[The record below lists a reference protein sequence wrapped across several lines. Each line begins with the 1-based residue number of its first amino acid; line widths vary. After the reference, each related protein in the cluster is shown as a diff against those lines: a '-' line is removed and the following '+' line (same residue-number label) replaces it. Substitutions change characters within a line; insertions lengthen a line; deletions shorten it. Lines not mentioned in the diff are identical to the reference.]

1 MGLSSVLRIGLSG
14 MSAAESVLRVVAD
27 NLANTQT
34 NGFKQSS
41 VRFSP
46 QQPQTR
52 SLGSAPT
59 AGGGGTN
66 PTQLGSGVQTSGVTR
81 DFSQGTIA
89 VTSNSLDLALQ
100 GHGFLII
107 EGQNGEQLFTRDG
120 SLQLGGASE
129 LVTASGDR
137 VLGFGVDENFEL
149 VDTEL
154 VPLKIRIGSSAASA
168 DGTAAVLTSFQVD
181 NDGTIQGSFTDG
193 VTRTL
198 GQIRVARFANPG
210 GLENVGGNR
219 YAAGVNSGLPVES
232 SPGDGGAASIASG
245 AVELSNTD
253 VGENLIALIL
263 AENQFR
269 ASRLVFETGEE
280 LLDVLTTLSRKE

>member
-14 MSAAESVLRVVAD
+14 MSAAENVLRVVAD
-27 NLANTQT
+27 NLANSQT
-34 NGFKQSS
+34 HGFKQSS
-41 VRFSP
+41 VRFTP

-59 AGGGGTN
+59 AGSGGTN
-66 PTQLGSGVQTSGVTR
+66 PTQLGSGVQTSGVTH

-100 GHGFLII
+100 GNGFLII
-107 EGQNGEQLFTRDG
+107 EGRNGEQLFTRDG
-120 SLQLGGASE
+120 SLQRNGANE

-149 VDTEL
+149 DDTQL
-154 VPLKIRIGSSAASA
+154 VPLKIRIGSVAASA

-210 GLENVGGNR
+210 GLENVGDNR
-219 YAAGVNSGLPVES
+219 FAAGVNSGLPVQS
-232 SPGDGGAASIASG
+232 SPGSGGAASIASG

-269 ASRLVFETGEE
+269 ASKLVFDTGEE
-280 LLDVLTTLSRKE
+280 LLDVLTSLSRKE